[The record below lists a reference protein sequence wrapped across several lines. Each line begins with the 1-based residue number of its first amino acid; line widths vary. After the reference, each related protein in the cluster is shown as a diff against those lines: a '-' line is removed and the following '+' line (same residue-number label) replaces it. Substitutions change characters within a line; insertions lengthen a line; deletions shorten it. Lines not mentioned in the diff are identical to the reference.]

1 MSRLTV
7 DDKHYLFNRDNLGQP
22 VHMGLPE
29 KQKTFSQFFF
39 FSFLKSIL
47 NLKHFPKKRKMS
59 LIADVFWEIAAP

>member
-39 FSFLKSIL
+39 LQYLLNTSKVGSLEKVFFS
-47 NLKHFPKKRKMS
+47 NRQNPK
-59 LIADVFWEIAAP
+59 IVC

>member
-7 DDKHYLFNRDNLGQP
+7 DDKHYLFNSDNLGQP

-39 FSFLKSIL
+39 LQYLLNTSKVGSLEKVFFS
-47 NLKHFPKKRKMS
+47 NRQNPKT
-59 LIADVFWEIAAP
+59 VC